1 MKGIVF
7 TLLQQVVT
15 AEHGEATWDA
25 LIDAA
30 GVDGAY
36 TSVATYPDE
45 EMDALVAAAAAA
57 LGIPGDD
64 VLVWFGRSCMPLF
77 AATYPAVF
85 EGHDSARSL
94 ILALNDVIHPE
105 VRKLFPGAYVPEF
118 DYDASKPD
126 ALQIAY
132 TSKRRLCAF
141 AEGLILGA
149 ADHFGETAAVSHTK
163 CMKGGDETCVIDC
176 SFAKAA

>member
-1 MKGIVF
+1 
-7 TLLQQVVT
+7 
-15 AEHGEATWDA
+15 
-25 LIDAA
+25 
-30 GVDGAY
+30 
-36 TSVATYPDE
+36 
-45 EMDALVAAAAAA
+45 MDALVEAASSA
-57 LGIPGDD
+57 LGVPADD

-77 AATYPAVF
+77 ASTYPGVF

-118 DYDASKPD
+118 DYDASQPD
-126 ALQIAY
+126 GLRISY
-132 TSKRRLCAF
+132 TSKRRLCSF

-149 ADHFGETAAVSHTK
+149 CDHYGETAQVTHQE
-163 CMKGGDETCVIDC
+163 CMKSGSATCVIDC